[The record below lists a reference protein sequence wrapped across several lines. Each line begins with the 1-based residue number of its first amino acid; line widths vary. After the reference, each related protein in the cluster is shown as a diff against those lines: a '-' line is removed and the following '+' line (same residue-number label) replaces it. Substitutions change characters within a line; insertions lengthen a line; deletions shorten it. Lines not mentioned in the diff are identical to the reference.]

1 MTDPAKSNF
10 MLAVRHTLEQVF
22 SPEELSEDNTLEAN
36 LGPVHRAFI
45 LVFSEWSQPTH
56 PLVPEPTI
64 KLQDSPD
71 VYFVYLFSE
80 IEARGG
86 EVVGEVVF
94 QHPSENA
101 QKRPVGASERWGYVE
116 GCQNHLRRLTGAR
129 KQSDS
134 IPNPLLGYSKVL
146 GGSHKLLP
154 PMELYRAYCDIAEY
168 NKDHSVE
175 KAGQA
180 RGAQRKREVE
190 AGTIPKI
197 EFAIEC
203 LIEEG
208 EKPTQKAVAIR
219 AGLGIATIKRHWNND
234 RVVKARNCI

>member
-1 MTDPAKSNF
+1 MTDPTTLNF

-22 SPEELSEDNTLEAN
+22 APEELSEDNTLEAN
-36 LGPVHRAFI
+36 PGPVHRAFI

-71 VYFVYLFSE
+71 VFYVYLFSE

-94 QHPSENA
+94 QHPSENT
-101 QKRPVGASERWGYVE
+101 QKRPAEASGRWGYVE
-116 GCQNHLRRLTGAR
+116 GCQNHLRRLAGAR
-129 KQSDS
+129 RLSDS
-134 IPNPLLGYSKVL
+134 IPNSLLGYAKVL
-146 GGSHKLLP
+146 SASHKLFSP
-154 PMELYRAYCDIAEY
+154 VELYNAYRNIAAY
-168 NKDHSVE
+168 NKEHSVE
-175 KAGQA
+175 KAGKA
-180 RGAQRKREVE
+180 RGAQRKLEVKH
-190 AGTIPKI
+190 GTIPQI
-197 EFAIEC
+197 EFAIGC

-208 EKPTQKAVAIR
+208 EKPTQKAIAER

-234 RVVKARNCI
+234 RVVKARKCI